1 MRGGGEGDAEGGG
14 GEGGLCGG
22 GGEAEGGDGQVE
34 DDGEDNGEDDGSTGG
49 CSAVTVHGL
58 LTRD

>member
-1 MRGGGEGDAEGGG
+1 MGGGGEGDAEGGG

-22 GGEAEGGDGQVE
+22 GGEAVDGDGQV
-34 DDGEDNGEDDGSTGG
+34 EDNGEDDGGTRSTGG

-58 LTRD
+58 LTRY